1 MGLFKITTK
10 TEQTYSGRYFAK
22 GMTSE
27 VLSRDI
33 SSASSFNTNS
43 NRALIAEAFMRKYD
57 ISLDTANVISRSQL
71 EIIKIG

>member
-22 GMTSE
+22 GMTAE
-27 VLSRDI
+27 VLSRNI
-33 SSASSFNTNS
+33 SSASELTTSFN
-43 NRALIAEAFMRKYD
+43 RPLIVEAFMRKYD
-57 ISLDTANVISRSQL
+57 ISLDTANDISRSQL

>member
-22 GMTSE
+22 GMTAE
-27 VLSRDI
+27 VLSRNI
-33 SSASSFNTNS
+33 SSASEFAISI
-43 NRALIAEAFMRKYD
+43 NRQLIADAFMRKYD
-57 ISLDTANVISRSQL
+57 ISSDTANDISRSQL

>member
-10 TEQTYSGRYFAK
+10 SEQNSSSRYFTK
-22 GMTSE
+22 GMTAE

-33 SSASSFNTNS
+33 SYASSFNTNS

-57 ISLDTANVISRSQL
+57 ISLDTANDISRSQL